1 MSLPERSCVASAPDT
16 PGVVTGRV
24 DRDGRLVSA
33 DAPLAALQAEAGSS
47 LGARLALPQLAA
59 VARLA
64 RDLGVPISRSVL
76 TASAEHDY
84 DLWVRAT
91 LDGDEVTL
99 AIEGWQPRSP
109 ATPRLDL
116 VLPGDDEASVA
127 RDPEAGSWAT
137 DARLR
142 LTALAP
148 DLAERLRVAPRD
160 AIGQPLT
167 RFFKLAEGEAGDL
180 PILAA
185 VASQEAFGDQQ
196 CTARDADSIQLILS
210 GDPLIDEGGQFAGF
224 AGRAV
229 PVAAVLALVEERPLA
244 LTGEG
249 FNAELDRALRSP
261 LDRIIAA
268 ADTIVERSDGP
279 LRTDYATYAGD
290 IAAAGRHLLSVIHAM
305 NDGAPVAAERIDLIG
320 AASEAVALVASA
332 GEAKGVAVDLM
343 ASCRVFAHGEKGA
356 IVQVIVNIL
365 GNAVRYS
372 PPGVPV
378 TISIASH
385 DDRATLTVAD
395 RGPGIAPEDQQ
406 RIFERYER
414 LGSSEPGTGLGLAIA
429 RRLAESMEG
438 MILLDSAPGEGSRF
452 TLDLPLA

>member
-1 MSLPERSCVASAPDT
+1 MASAPII
-16 PGVVTGRV
+16 PGIVTGRV
-24 DRDGRLVSA
+24 DRDGRLVAA
-33 DAPLAALQAEAGSS
+33 DAPLAALQVEAGSR

-91 LDGDEVTL
+91 LDGDEVAL

-116 VLPGDDEASVA
+116 VLPGDDETSVA

-142 LTALAP
+142 LTAIAS
-148 DLAERLRVAPRD
+148 DLAERLRVSAKE

-167 RFFKLAEGEAGDL
+167 RYFKLEEDSAGDL

-185 VASQEAFGDQQ
+185 VASQQSFTGQHSS
-196 CTARDADSIQLILS
+196 ARDADTVQLILS
-210 GDPLIDEGGQFAGF
+210 GDPLLDESGQFAGF
-224 AGRAV
+224 AGHAT
-229 PVAAVLALVEERPLA
+229 PVAPVLALVEERPLA
-244 LTGEG
+244 PSGDG

-268 ADTIVERSDGP
+268 ADKIVERSEGP

-343 ASCRVFAHGEKGA
+343 ASSRVFAHGEKGA

-378 TISIASH
+378 TISIAAH

-414 LGSSEPGTGLGLAIA
+414 LGSTEPGTGLGLAIA